1 MTSQPGKQTIV
12 IHVLPNILRSK
23 GKQAMKFGQ
32 LSEHNMKTFSLKNH
46 TQNVVKKLV
55 PDLFLKS

>member
-12 IHVLPNILRSK
+12 IHVLLNILGSK

-32 LSEHNMKTFSLKNH
+32 LREHNMKKFSLKNH
-46 TQNVVKKLV
+46 AQNLVKKLV
-55 PDLFLKS
+55 PDVFLKS